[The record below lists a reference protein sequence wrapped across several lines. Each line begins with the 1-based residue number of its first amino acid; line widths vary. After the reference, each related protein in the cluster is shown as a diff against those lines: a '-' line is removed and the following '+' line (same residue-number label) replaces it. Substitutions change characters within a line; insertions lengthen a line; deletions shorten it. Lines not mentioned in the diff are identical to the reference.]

1 MLKTLLLGLVMNAAA
16 ERNVV
21 QRCEAVWDLTLALPG
36 ESYSGS
42 WCEGAVA
49 AVTLGPDPEDQLVGT
64 LQIEQGKLR
73 LELARDSAPEQPLW
87 LGLELVSA
95 TTAQPLKSTQAGAA
109 KATLQLKRRDG
120 DAVYLYMD
128 IDQPLDQIMRS
139 ITRETGVKLGGAAL
153 PSTKM
158 GFKFAAIDVNQVI
171 QLLADVSELQTTFHS
186 DGSMVLVSAPSKAE
200 QAHNARAE
208 AIIALAADSK
218 LVDARQQAELALA
231 EAQRAFGKVDR
242 RTADSLALM
251 AEIDLEAQDW
261 KQAETLLRESLA
273 IREQVLAPLDPD
285 IEQSNNLLAR
295 TLAGQGRNEEAM
307 RFMARG
313 IASAEQAAKAGLHG
327 PNAPRW
333 PDLVAALILQA
344 KLYVG
349 ADNLP
354 AAKQSLD
361 RARNAIETYGTGLA
375 QADALLDLRGAIE
388 RRGQTNDDSE
398 LESLAASAYAI
409 ARKNLPEGD
418 PRLVKYLLAAAHGWF
433 DNQKAAEPL
442 LLEALQLLDATPNAN
457 ALQLARAA
465 GTLAKIYE
473 RSDRLPLAEKM
484 YRRVLAVRDP
494 DVQKFLNVRLDLSDN
509 LLQQGKC
516 AEALELYGTVSD
528 PTSVNSALFG
538 KLSAVRC
545 LLDAAVA
552 EADLGDIADVWAQTV
567 SVRVA
572 ALGEAHANTVS
583 ARQELRAAQRAAG
596 RAAPAAA
603 LKPNSAEPGSLNPG
617 TQATAREIKDYI
629 ESAASYTL
637 HGELTRF
644 AYDAT
649 VKTWFTSKDPKLA
662 SKAAALLELDAEL
675 FVEAKVPANALQSL
689 QMALA
694 LRTRALGATHA
705 HTKRTAARLAEL
717 RRT

>member
-21 QRCEAVWDLTLALPG
+21 QRCEAVWDLIVALPG

-87 LGLELVSA
+87 LGLDLVSA
-95 TTAQPLKSTQAGAA
+95 TAVQPLKSTQAGAA

-153 PSTKM
+153 PSTKT

-251 AEIDLEAQDW
+251 AEIDLAAENWKRAEA
-261 KQAETLLRESLA
+261 LLLESLA

-418 PRLVKYLLAAAHGWF
+418 PRLVKYLLAAARGWF

-442 LLEALQLLDATPNAN
+442 LLEALQLLDATPNPN

-484 YRRVLAVRDP
+484 YRRALAVRDP
-494 DVQKFLNVRLDLSDN
+494 DVHNFLNVRSDLSDN

-516 AEALELYGTVSD
+516 AEALEVYGTISD
-528 PTSVNSALFG
+528 PTSANLFG

-552 EADLGDIADVWAQTV
+552 EADLSDIADVWAQTV

-596 RAAPAAA
+596 RAAPAVA
-603 LKPNSAEPGSLNPG
+603 LKPNSAESGSLNPG

-649 VKTWFTSKDPKLA
+649 VKAWFTSKDPKLA

-689 QMALA
+689 QMALV